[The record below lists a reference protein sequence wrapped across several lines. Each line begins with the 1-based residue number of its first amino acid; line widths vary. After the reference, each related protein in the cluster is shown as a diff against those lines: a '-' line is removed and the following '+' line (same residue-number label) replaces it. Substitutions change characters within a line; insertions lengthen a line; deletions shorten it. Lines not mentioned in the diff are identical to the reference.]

1 MISLIFHKVLMRV
14 NKQPRNF
21 YGFVLDHYRTQ
32 HCYHAV
38 NQCLDITYGTQNN
51 NSNLVID
58 VNQRSSVM
66 TIQKR
71 RERDKPK
78 KFEEHNVGVP
88 VQLELFFL
96 TEKESDYSN
105 TVELYD
111 FMPKYVWS
119 KQDRINDQFLER
131 INRTFEFRGR
141 EFQLKMDPARLE
153 DKDGVVREYFPGI
166 KEEHVEDILRKMMT
180 EGYGVMLDGEAG
192 IRFTLYQLQKEL
204 ADHGHTYSYDQI
216 KNAIQVLKGTDIF
229 LEATKTGDQESVN
242 IAFSP
247 IETYGFK
254 DDGGETQTFVRF
266 SPLVTRSIKQ
276 QSYRMINYKKVNEF
290 SNDVIARQL
299 YKRLSH
305 VYIYAKI
312 GNTFNIML
320 TTLIR
325 DFGLTF
331 YEKLGQNAKQ
341 VEKALEV
348 LINHRILNKY
358 EKLPIF
364 EKKPR
369 KKMVDVKYI
378 LHPDIKFVN
387 DVVEANARQK
397 EIKNRLQGIN
407 QT

>member
-1 MISLIFHKVLMRV
+1 
-14 NKQPRNF
+14 
-21 YGFVLDHYRTQ
+21 
-32 HCYHAV
+32 
-38 NQCLDITYGTQNN
+38 
-51 NSNLVID
+51 
-58 VNQRSSVM
+58 M
-66 TIQKR
+66 TTQKR
-71 RERDKPK
+71 REREKPK
-78 KFEEHNVGVP
+78 KFEEHSVSVP
-88 VQLELFFL
+88 EQLAFFFL

-131 INRTFEFRGR
+131 VNRTFEFRGR

-216 KNAIQVLKGTDIF
+216 KNAIQVLKGTDIY
-229 LEATKTGDQESVN
+229 LEASKTSDQDLIN

-254 DDGGETQTFVRF
+254 DNGEETQTFVRF

-305 VYIYAKI
+305 VYTYAKV

-331 YEKLGQNAKQ
+331 YEKLGQNGKQ

-348 LINHRILNKY
+348 LKTQRVLIKY
-358 EKLPIF
+358 EMIPIF

-369 KKMVDVKYI
+369 KKLVDVKYI
-378 LHPDIKFVN
+378 LHPDVKFVN
-387 DVVEANARQK
+387 DIIDANTRQK
-397 EIKNRLQGIN
+397 EIRNKIGSSEN
-407 QT
+407 T

>member
-1 MISLIFHKVLMRV
+1 MDFIIFRKEL
-14 NKQPRNF
+14 
-21 YGFVLDHYRTQ
+21 
-32 HCYHAV
+32 A
-38 NQCLDITYGTQNN
+38 CLDRQDEESLTTGIPPYRAEIFDCPGGYYLDNRLQTQNN
-51 NSNLVID
+51 NGNPIIHID
-58 VNQRSSVM
+58 RRISDM
-66 TIQKR
+66 TVPKR
-71 RERDKPK
+71 REREKPK
-78 KFEEHNVGVP
+78 KFEEHAVSIP
-88 VQLELFFL
+88 VQLEFFFL

-131 INRTFEFRGR
+131 ITRTFEFRGR

-192 IRFTLYQLQKEL
+192 IRFTLYQLQQEL

-216 KNAIQVLKGTDIF
+216 KNAIQVLKGTDIY
-229 LEATKTGDQESVN
+229 LEASKTGDQDSIN

-254 DDGGETQTFVRF
+254 DNGDETQTFVRF

-305 VYIYAKI
+305 VYTYAKV

-348 LINHRILNKY
+348 LKTNRVLNKY
-358 EKLPIF
+358 EAIPVF

-369 KKMVDVKYI
+369 KKLTDVKYI
-378 LHPDIKFVN
+378 LHPDVKFVS
-387 DVVEANARQK
+387 DIIDANNRQR
-397 EIKNRLQGIN
+397 EIKNQLKAVN
-407 QT
+407 NS

>member
-1 MISLIFHKVLMRV
+1 MNFNIFQ
-14 NKQPRNF
+14 KQLRYLHQQAENYPFPNRSRYQTRF
-21 YGFVLDHYRTQ
+21 FDCPVDYY
-32 HCYHAV
+32 
-38 NQCLDITYGTQNN
+38 LDITVQTQNN
-51 NSNLVID
+51 NENLVFLINRGNPAMP
-58 VNQRSSVM
+58 V
-66 TIQKR
+66 QKR
-71 RERDKPK
+71 REREKPK
-78 KFEEHNVGVP
+78 KFEEHQVSVP
-88 VQLELFFL
+88 MQLELFFL

-111 FMPKYVWS
+111 FMPKYVWA
-119 KQDRINDQFLER
+119 KQERINDQFLER
-131 INRTFEFRGR
+131 VTRTFEFRGR

-254 DDGGETQTFVRF
+254 DSGEETQTFVRF

-305 VYIYAKI
+305 VYTYAKV

-348 LINHRILNKY
+348 LKIHRILNKY
-358 EKLPIF
+358 EVIPVF

-369 KKMVDVKYI
+369 KKLVDVKYI
-378 LHPDIKFVN
+378 LHPDVKFVN
-387 DVVEANARQK
+387 DIIDANSRLK
-397 EIKNRLQGIN
+397 EIKNKLPAIKD
-407 QT
+407 T

>member
-1 MISLIFHKVLMRV
+1 MKNNGLAKLIFLSKSLFSCSYLHYQTRQGIIPESLD
-14 NKQPRNF
+14 KQWER
-21 YGFVLDHYRTQ
+21 Q
-32 HCYHAV
+32 
-38 NQCLDITYGTQNN
+38 N
-51 NSNLVID
+51 NSNITLNAVVSRNEI
-58 VNQRSSVM
+58 M
-66 TIQKR
+66 TNRKR

-78 KFEEHNVGVP
+78 KFDEHDLSLP
-88 VQLELFFL
+88 VQLSFFFL

-111 FMPKYVWS
+111 FMPKYVWA

-192 IRFTLYQLQKEL
+192 IRFTLYQLQQEL
-204 ADHGHTYSYDQI
+204 AEHGHSYSYDQI
-216 KNAIQVLKGTDIF
+216 KNAIQVLKGTDIY
-229 LEATKTGDQESVN
+229 LQTTKTGDQDAVN

-254 DDGGETQTFVRF
+254 DSGDETQTFVRF

-276 QSYRMINYKKVNEF
+276 QTYRMINYKKVNEF
-290 SNDVIARQL
+290 SGDVIARQL

-305 VYIYAKI
+305 VYTYAKL

-331 YEKLGQNAKQ
+331 YEKLGQNNKQ
-341 VEKALEV
+341 VEKALEELKARHV
-348 LINHRILNKY
+348 LNKFEIDPVY
-358 EKLPIF
+358 

-369 KKMVDVKYI
+369 KKLVDVKYT
-378 LHPDIKFVN
+378 LYPDVKFVN
-387 DVVEANARQK
+387 DIIEANSRQK
-397 EIKNRLQGIN
+397 EIRHKLTSN